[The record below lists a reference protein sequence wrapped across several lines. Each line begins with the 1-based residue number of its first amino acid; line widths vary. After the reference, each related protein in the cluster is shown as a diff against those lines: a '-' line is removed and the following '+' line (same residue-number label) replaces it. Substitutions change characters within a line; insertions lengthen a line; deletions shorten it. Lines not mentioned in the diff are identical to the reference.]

1 MSEGKTPEDF
11 IKEANEENK
20 RINNPPPSEGNFSKA
35 AFSSITHP
43 DEDDRRKKIAQGIIA
58 ELGNHTNEIDSIKQA
73 IKTMSEQMNQL
84 TQAFNQL
91 ANGTPQGQTQLGPA
105 KGLNMESIE
114 VIGNLI
120 EKGTAAYKSLKGEAP
135 QASLIDQ
142 NMINEKMVK
151 GFMDNL
157 ETGEAITNFIKQ
169 SLKKNVTK
177 QIINTSLADMG
188 KDDHQPQ

>member
-20 RINNPPPSEGNFSKA
+20 RLDNPAPSEGNFSKA
-35 AFSSITHP
+35 AFSTITHP

-91 ANGTPQGQTQLGPA
+91 ANGTPQAQQT
-105 KGLNMESIE
+105 KGLNMESISA
-114 VIGNLI
+114 IGDLL
-120 EKGTAAYKSLKGEAP
+120 EKGAAAYKNFKGQGAP
-135 QASLIDQ
+135 APSFIDPEY
-142 NMINEKMVK
+142 INEQVK
-151 GFMDNL
+151 ASVMGNFEIGNALISNL
-157 ETGEAITNFIKQ
+157 KSKLINKAVTASVTEA
-169 SLKKNVTK
+169 L
-177 QIINTSLADMG
+177 
-188 KDDHQPQ
+188 KDDHSPQ